1 MGLWVAVLCTATCTL
16 LYQNTGWVQFGYR
29 FALDYL
35 PLLFVLIALSRRRF
49 GGVFWACAVFSV
61 VVNTFGAVTFD
72 RHHQFYDR
80 DATQT
85 VIFQP
90 D

>member
-1 MGLWVAVLCTATCTL
+1 MATATCTL

-29 FALDYL
+29 FSLDYL
-35 PLLFVLIALSRRRF
+35 PLLFVLVTLGGRRF
-49 GGVFWACAVFSV
+49 GAAFRACAVFAI

-72 RHHQFYDR
+72 RYPQFYDS
-80 DATQT
+80 DSTQT
-85 VIFQP
+85 VIFQT